1 MNIKLRSCLVICSLC
16 LPACAA
22 TAQGPASGPQNAS
35 QAPVPYASV
44 SQLNALLSQVQE
56 AAQSTSADLNK
67 LRVDRWKTD
76 GGNRRQ
82 VQGDVQSVQRNLQSA
97 LPEIINQLQASPED
111 LTQTFKL
118 YRNLDALYDV
128 FGSIVESAG
137 AFGSRDEFQS
147 LSNDLSALERA
158 RRSLADRMENL
169 TTQKE
174 AELGR
179 LRTEVKALA
188 AAPAAPPK
196 KVIVDDT
203 EEPKKPVKKKST
215 KKPTTPA
222 TAQSPSQPQKQQQSQ
237 PQPQ

>member
-1 MNIKLRSCLVICSLC
+1 MNIKLRRCVVIGSLL

-22 TAQGPASGPQNAS
+22 TAQSTVADPQS
-35 QAPVPYASV
+35 TTQAPVPYASV
-44 SQLNALLSQVQE
+44 SQLNALLAQVQQ
-56 AAQSTSADLNK
+56 AAQSTSADLSK

-76 GGNRRQ
+76 GGTKRQ

-128 FGSIVESAG
+128 FGSIVESTG
-137 AFGSRDEFQS
+137 AFGSRDDFQS

-158 RRSLADRMENL
+158 RRSLADRMDNL

-174 AELGR
+174 AELSR
-179 LRTEVKALA
+179 LRTQVKALA
-188 AAPAAPPK
+188 VPPAAPPK
-196 KVIVDDT
+196 KVIVDDA
-203 EEPKKPVKKKST
+203 EEVKKPVKKKSA

-222 TAQSPSQPQKQQQSQ
+222 TSQSQSQPQKQQS